1 MSSVGAGYSYET
13 GIPEFFLLVVA
24 EMTRPTVH
32 GAVGSAFG
40 AGMCLGELGHW
51 VVTAWTCGVCWGGW
65 GQLPRGSMYRPEQS
79 QEV

>member
-40 AGMCLGELGHW
+40 ALVSLVTGWSQHGHVEFAGGLG
-51 VVTAWTCGVCWGGW
+51 TA
-65 GQLPRGSMYRPEQS
+65 S
-79 QEV
+79 QRQYVQA